1 MPRPVSICTLLM
13 AAIFSVTPCT
23 STPRTLSPLAETR
36 GGPRGSRRNPCW
48 RPSPQVHAVDQ
59 GGDGDQRGGGQNDAE
74 QRQKAAQL
82 VLAQRIEG
90 DPGGLPERAE
100 TMEVRAKETVT
111 RDLKVRPVGVKER
124 HGAVGRR
131 KG

>member
-1 MPRPVSICTLLM
+1 
-13 AAIFSVTPCT
+13 
-23 STPRTLSPLAETR
+23 
-36 GGPRGSRRNPCW
+36 
-48 RPSPQVHAVDQ
+48 VDQ

-111 RDLKVRPVGVKER
+111 RDLKVRPVGVK
-124 HGAVGRR
+124 
-131 KG
+131 